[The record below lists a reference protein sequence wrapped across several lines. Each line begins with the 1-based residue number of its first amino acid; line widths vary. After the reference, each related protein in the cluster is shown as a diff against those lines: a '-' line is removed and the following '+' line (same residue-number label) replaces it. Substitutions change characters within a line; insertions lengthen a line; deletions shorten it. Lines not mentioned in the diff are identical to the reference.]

1 VIFSRCVEPVVKI
14 KSLSDCGD
22 AFLSFTCPDCTWHK
36 FVSAADCES
45 CNSSMYLVSALI
57 FVYNLCFLPVQ
68 SSRIQSPSPISVHF
82 HVRADMF
89 TSITRPCCSLVTWFS
104 IPYQRISPR
113 DLLDVKKSARYSC
126 QRTGKHSN
134 DPRTQLQMSRPSYL
148 EWELEFEFGVG
159 VEGKVYTLTPSQGRF
174 SAICD
179 LRFGVRS
186 SVFVL
191 CFMFGD
197 WHLLMDNSDAASVA
211 CPHHVHVHVQAL
223 VHVQVRSHDSKF
235 ASLDMFLPTLGVNRS
250 GSN

>member
-1 VIFSRCVEPVVKI
+1 VCACFLFSVSDYRHLAPSNAYALFWFCLLPFAFSFVRC
-14 KSLSDCGD
+14 LC
-22 AFLSFTCPDCTWHK
+22 FWC
-36 FVSAADCES
+36 
-45 CNSSMYLVSALI
+45 CNSWIA
-57 FVYNLCFLPVQ
+57 FTQ

-191 CFMFGD
+191 CFMFYVWRLTSFDGQLRRGVGGMSTSRPCPCPGSCPRPSSQSWQQICLT
-197 WHLLMDNSDAASVA
+197 WHV
-211 CPHHVHVHVQAL
+211 P
-223 VHVQVRSHDSKF
+223 
-235 ASLDMFLPTLGVNRS
+235 
-250 GSN
+250 SNFGGEPKRL